1 MIQPALLLKNP
12 TETLTCVPT
21 PNDLIGRL
29 RGVSVAIQGAF
40 ILDVAPYPVLA
51 ARYDLTKT
59 HIIDVS
65 GKVLAP
71 GFVDSHT
78 HVVFGGSRVQEYA
91 AKMTHTPAEV
101 RALGIPTGI
110 TATMHMTRAASA
122 DELFT
127 TAAARLHRM
136 LRAGTTT
143 VESKSGYG
151 LSLEHELN
159 MLRVNRRLQQAALPS
174 TTSSSGAKLS
184 TEPPPPSTQGGV
196 KSFHT
201 QHPERSGNFSVSQ
214 PYSFP
219 AQSKDAG
226 RSSLPLPDIIST
238 FLGAHAFPPDKSQ
251 EAYVDE
257 ILSEMLPAVK
267 AEALA
272 DFCDVYIDEGY
283 FTLPQTRRILETA
296 RDLGFQLKIHAD
308 QYAALGG
315 SELAAEL
322 GVISADHL
330 NYTSPATMRILAEA
344 GVVGVLMPLIDF
356 AVQHPQPFDARAMLN
371 AGMTLALATDL
382 CPGGWT
388 ESMQLV
394 MQFACRQHRLSPEE
408 ALYAATVGGA
418 RALALPDRG
427 ALAPGL
433 RADIQ
438 IWDVATFEEV
448 IYRLGSNVVAGVVK
462 GGTWVYGEQ
471 E

>member
-1 MIQPALLLKNP
+1 MIQPTLLLKDP
-12 TETLTCVPT
+12 TETLTCVPG
-21 PNDLIGRL
+21 PNDLLGRV
-29 RGVSVAIQGAF
+29 RGASVAIQGAH

-51 ARYDLTKT
+51 ERYDLSQTP
-59 HIIDVS
+59 IMDVR
-65 GKVLAP
+65 GKILAP

-91 AKMTHTPAEV
+91 AKMTRTPAEV

-110 TATMHMTRAASA
+110 TATMAMTRAASE
-122 DELFT
+122 DELVASAT
-127 TAAARLHRM
+127 ARLHRM

-151 LSLEHELN
+151 LSLEHELK
-159 MLRVNRRLQQAALPS
+159 MLRVNQRLKQAPPPS
-174 TTSSSGAKLS
+174 TAGGRWVISVS
-184 TEPPPPSTQGGV
+184 EPPPPSAQGASESV
-196 KSFHT
+196 ET
-201 QHPERSGNFSVSQ
+201 QHPERSGNLPDSLS
-214 PYSFP
+214 YSSP
-219 AQSKDAG
+219 AQSKDAENAP
-226 RSSLPLPDIIST
+226 PLPSILST
-238 FLGAHAFPPDKSQ
+238 FLGAHAFPPDKSHD
-251 EAYVDE
+251 AYIDE
-257 ILSEMLPAVK
+257 ILHAMLPTVK
-267 AEALA
+267 AENLA

-308 QYAALGG
+308 QYGALGG

-322 GVISADHL
+322 GVVSADHL
-330 NYTSPATMRILAEA
+330 NYTTPETMRSLADA

-356 AVQHPQPFDARAMLN
+356 AVQHPRPFDARAMLD
-371 AGMTLALATDL
+371 AGMTLALATDI

-394 MQFACRQHRLSPEE
+394 MQFACRQHRFSSEE

-418 RALALPDRG
+418 RALALHDRG

-438 IWDVATFEEV
+438 IWDVSTFEEV
-448 IYRLGSNVVAGVVK
+448 IYWLGANVVEGVVLGGELVYK
-462 GGTWVYGEQ
+462 G
-471 E
+471 